1 MPWLNLH
8 MKSQREKGFFSLK
21 ILLFFLQ
28 YEQRCMEEFCV
39 QMALT
44 LQPILAIFNMHAK
57 PSSLDHASWRRQ
69 CSMFLFLHLSSAS
82 LLVRKPYAL
91 NNCTSLSLVPRIRN
105 YRRREKPFRKNAFP
119 TFSRL
124 FLSRFN
130 GRKVEAKSYPCFSTK
145 ILE

>member
-1 MPWLNLH
+1 MRIWRLDEKARCMPWLNLH

-69 CSMFLFLHLSSAS
+69 YLLFASFFGEPTCSETLRFEQLHLTLSRS
-82 LLVRKPYAL
+82 PYTELSTTGKAVSKK
-91 NNCTSLSLVPRIRN
+91 CISHFFPPFSLSL
-105 YRRREKPFRKNAFP
+105 
-119 TFSRL
+119 
-124 FLSRFN
+124 
-130 GRKVEAKSYPCFSTK
+130 
-145 ILE
+145 